1 MERTESRDLQ
11 ESQDL
16 PENQAKL
23 VPRENSGSLA
33 MLALRELKG
42 KLQIMESRVC
52 KFTSY
57 FWVHH
62 RLVCQYWFQVNFPDA
77 RHHDSM

>member
-1 MERTESRDLQ
+1 MERTEIRDLQ

-23 VPRENSGSLA
+23 VPRENLGNLV

-42 KLQIMESRVC
+42 QLQITESRVR

-57 FWVHH
+57 FWVNY
-62 RLVCQYWFQVNFPDA
+62 RFVCRFWFQVNFPDSS
-77 RHHDSM
+77 HQESI